1 MCKLIEVSGTPDAG
15 KTTTIDMVKS
25 YLISRNFPVIVI
37 GEARGKTLP
46 PKDSRKSLLFNI
58 WVGTSAAES
67 ILSAKEKGKNNEI
80 IIVDRGLIDYQFWVY
95 YYFKKG
101 KCSKQEAEEALSM
114 DIFTNKNLLPDL
126 FIGMTT
132 SVDEAIKRSRSKN
145 NTVSLEFHNKVFT
158 DFFKTV
164 TVPKYLLDTT
174 YLSPEETTKKFLE
187 LIEIH

>member
-15 KTTTIDMVKS
+15 KTTAIDMVKTH
-25 YLISRNFPVIVI
+25 LISRNFPVIVI
-37 GEARGKTLP
+37 GEAGGKSLP
-46 PKDSRKSLLFNI
+46 PKSSRKSLLFNI

-67 ILSAKEKGKNNEI
+67 ILSAKEKCKNNEI

-114 DIFTNKNLLPDL
+114 DIFTNKKLLPDL
-126 FIGMTT
+126 FISMTT

>member
-25 YLISRNFPVIVI
+25 YLINRNFPVIVI
-37 GEARGKTLP
+37 GEAGGKTLP
-46 PKDSRKSLLFNI
+46 SKNSRKSLLFNI

-67 ILSAKEKGKNNEI
+67 ILSTKE
-80 IIVDRGLIDYQFWVY
+80 
-95 YYFKKG
+95 
-101 KCSKQEAEEALSM
+101 KCSKLEAEEALNL
-114 DIFTNKNLLPDL
+114 DIFTDKNLLPDL